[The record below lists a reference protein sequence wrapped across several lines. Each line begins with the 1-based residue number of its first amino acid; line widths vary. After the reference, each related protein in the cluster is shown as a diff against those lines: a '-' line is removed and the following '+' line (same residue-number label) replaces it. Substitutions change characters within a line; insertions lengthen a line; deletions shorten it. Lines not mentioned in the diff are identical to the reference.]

1 MEKFALIACLYF
13 ASNATATAN
22 PLTLAT
28 GNVTVT
34 GTALVQ
40 PNGSPLT
47 LATNDVGIITWNEIV
62 PGANMVWT
70 PIDPS

>member
-1 MEKFALIACLYF
+1 
-13 ASNATATAN
+13 
-22 PLTLAT
+22 LTLAT

-47 LATNDVGIITWNEIV
+47 LATNDVGIITWNDII